1 MRRSSQP
8 WLPPYWEII
17 RFDAAHFLTTHASRG
32 AQIYRDFL
40 QPGLGED
47 LRHGLR
53 AIAAGVV
60 RQLQGAVRAQRRR
73 SRPRPGRLRPYL
85 LLITPGNEKYARES
99 REVTEACATRGLP
112 MIRVLSDSREVH
124 CDAHGPVSL
133 TDMLTA
139 GDHARV
145 LALWLREALRLG
157 RWWLVRD
164 RKARSLSVVAI
175 PGIRQYYLDLAFAR
189 RIDRVY
195 GRPRAVLSLAP
206 WSDTSVAIVDVMKAR
221 GVATGAT
228 RTQTTIDI
236 EEHLTINADLLF
248 CKSTWERG
256 IYGRLFRGHGPRL
269 VDGCLLSLP
278 EEYPLEPL
286 ALPEPFVLLL
296 GTARQ
301 WNESEAA
308 YRQVC
313 ANLERVAAVPG
324 LPVVYRAHPA
334 HAAELEPAA
343 GSAANG
349 AIVLVA
355 DLRRNLELIAKAS
368 LVVSAHSTLLYQA
381 ILAGTPTVVVH
392 IDPPDAPAD
401 EFIGSPLLRIR
412 PEQIDGLKPE
422 DLAPAGQLAA
432 EARAWFASN
441 YFLDRGA
448 GYLVDQLLTLRG

>member
-1 MRRSSQP
+1 MRRSGEP
-8 WLPPYWEII
+8 WLPPYWVII
-17 RFDAAHFLTTHASRG
+17 RFDAAHFLTAHAGRG
-32 AQIYRDFL
+32 AQIYRDLL
-40 QPGLGED
+40 QPGLGDD
-47 LRHGLR
+47 LRHGVR

-60 RQLQGAVRAQRRR
+60 RQVQGVVLALQRR
-73 SRPRPGRLRPYL
+73 SQPPGRLRPYL
-85 LLITPGNEKYARES
+85 LLITPGNEKFAREN
-99 REVTEACATRGLP
+99 REVTEACAARDLP
-112 MIRVLSDSREVH
+112 MIRVLIDTRQVQ
-124 CDAHGPVSL
+124 AIAAAPVSL
-133 TDMLTA
+133 TDMLTP

-145 LALWLREALRLG
+145 LALWLREALRMG

-175 PGIRQYYLDLAFAR
+175 PKIRQYYLNLAFAR
-189 RIDRVY
+189 RIYRVY

-206 WSDTSVAIVDVMKAR
+206 WSDTSVAIVAVMKAR

-228 RTQTTIDI
+228 RTQTTTEI

-248 CKSTWERG
+248 CKSTWERE

-269 VDGCLLSLP
+269 VDGCLLSLS
-278 EEYPLEPL
+278 EEYSLEPL
-286 ALPEPFVLLL
+286 APPEPFVLLL
-296 GTARQ
+296 GTTRQ

-334 HAAELEPAA
+334 QAVELAPTA
-343 GSAANG
+343 GSVKHG
-349 AIVLVA
+349 ETVLVT

-412 PEQIDGLKPE
+412 PEQIDNLKPE
-422 DLAPAGQLAA
+422 DLALAGQQAA
-432 EARAWFASN
+432 DARAWFASN

-448 GYLVDQLLTLRG
+448 GYLVDQLLTFQG

>member
-1 MRRSSQP
+1 M
-8 WLPPYWEII
+8 
-17 RFDAAHFLTTHASRG
+17 
-32 AQIYRDFL
+32 
-40 QPGLGED
+40 
-47 LRHGLR
+47 
-53 AIAAGVV
+53 
-60 RQLQGAVRAQRRR
+60 
-73 SRPRPGRLRPYL
+73 
-85 LLITPGNEKYARES
+85 
-99 REVTEACATRGLP
+99 
-112 MIRVLSDSREVH
+112 
-124 CDAHGPVSL
+124 
-133 TDMLTA
+133 
-139 GDHARV
+139 
-145 LALWLREALRLG
+145 
-157 RWWLVRD
+157 
-164 RKARSLSVVAI
+164 
-175 PGIRQYYLDLAFAR
+175 
-189 RIDRVY
+189 
-195 GRPRAVLSLAP
+195 
-206 WSDTSVAIVDVMKAR
+206 
-221 GVATGAT
+221 
-228 RTQTTIDI
+228 
-236 EEHLTINADLLF
+236 
-248 CKSTWERG
+248 
-256 IYGRLFRGHGPRL
+256 
-269 VDGCLLSLP
+269 DGCLLSLP

-286 ALPEPFVLLL
+286 ALPDQFVLLL
-296 GTARQ
+296 GTTRQ

-349 AIVLVA
+349 AIITVA

-412 PEQIDGLKPE
+412 PEQIEGLKPE